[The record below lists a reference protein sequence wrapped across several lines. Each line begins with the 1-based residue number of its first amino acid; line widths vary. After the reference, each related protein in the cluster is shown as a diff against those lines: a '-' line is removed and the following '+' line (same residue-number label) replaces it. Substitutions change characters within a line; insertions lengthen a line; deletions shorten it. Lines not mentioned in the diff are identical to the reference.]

1 MHLGTYI
8 MPVLVIFSI
17 VLSYFYDSSAAFW
30 KVLDSTLEARLAF
43 GKQGFEDFGVKLFG
57 QKIDM
62 IGNGGTTK
70 YQGEYFFLDCS
81 YVNILLTWGLI
92 LFCIVIGIHI
102 YTCNKNKQ
110 DEYFLYAIAIIA
122 INCVIAQH
130 LMEIGYNPF
139 PLALLTLPVRFSDK
153 RSGPQRGNN
162 SMNSGGENHAGTSEE
177 DSN

>member
-1 MHLGTYI
+1 MWRYMWMHLGTYI

-30 KVLDSTLEARLAF
+30 KVLDSTLKARLAF

-81 YVNILLTWGLI
+81 YVNIIMG
-92 LFCIVIGIHI
+92 
-102 YTCNKNKQ
+102 
-110 DEYFLYAIAIIA
+110 
-122 INCVIAQH
+122 
-130 LMEIGYNPF
+130 
-139 PLALLTLPVRFSDK
+139 S
-153 RSGPQRGNN
+153 
-162 SMNSGGENHAGTSEE
+162 
-177 DSN
+177 

>member
-1 MHLGTYI
+1 MWRYMWMHLGTYI
-8 MPVLVIFSI
+8 MPALVIFSI

-102 YTCNKNKQ
+102 YICNKNKQ
-110 DEYFLYAIAIIA
+110 DEYFSVCNRNYCNQLCDRSAFNGDWIQSIPAGA
-122 INCVIAQH
+122 SH
-130 LMEIGYNPF
+130 FTG
-139 PLALLTLPVRFSDK
+139 ALLR
-153 RSGPQRGNN
+153 
-162 SMNSGGENHAGTSEE
+162 
-177 DSN
+177 